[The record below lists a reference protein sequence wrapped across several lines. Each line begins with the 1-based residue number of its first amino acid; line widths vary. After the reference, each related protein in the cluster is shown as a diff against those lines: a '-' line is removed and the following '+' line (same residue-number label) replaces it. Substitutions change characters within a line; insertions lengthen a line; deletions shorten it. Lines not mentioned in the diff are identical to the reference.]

1 MCGSSGEFRIVSL
14 TDRKVS
20 AHVVSELIDVL
31 SLQFSKRSGLR
42 TCVILLM
49 SVTASVGFALQSSAA
64 DDKVDA
70 AAVDTVSADEAA
82 ELVLTSPE
90 TSAVEASA
98 GANHADTASHDGD
111 SHGSGEHAESPGI
124 LSFDL
129 GSAIWNLIIFLLV
142 LAILSKF
149 VWPGI
154 LGGLQAREDK
164 IRGDLESA
172 ESANAKAQS
181 LLGEYQKKLDE
192 AAVQVQTMLAEARR
206 DAEASGQRIV
216 ADAKAEADRQRER
229 AVADIETAKK
239 VAMADLA
246 GSTADLAMNV
256 ARSVVG
262 RELRAEDHADLVR
275 QSLDR
280 LPSHN

>member
-1 MCGSSGEFRIVSL
+1 MVQWH
-14 TDRKVS
+14 VS
-20 AHVVSELIDVL
+20 ARDVSARVVSELIDVL
-31 SLQFSKRSGLR
+31 SVQFSKRSGLR

-49 SVTASVGFALQSSAA
+49 SLTASVSFALQRSAA

-70 AAVDTVSADEAA
+70 AAVDTAGADEAA

-90 TSAVEASA
+90 TASA
-98 GANHADTASHDGD
+98 AETHAAVAGPAHESGG
-111 SHGSGEHAESPGI
+111 HGSGEHAESPGI

-142 LAILSKF
+142 LGILSKF

-172 ESANAKAQS
+172 ETANAKAQS

-192 AAVQVQTMLAEARR
+192 AAVQVQSMLAEARR

-246 GSTADLAMNV
+246 GTTADLAMNV

-280 LPSHN
+280 LPSQN

>member
-1 MCGSSGEFRIVSL
+1 MF
-14 TDRKVS
+14 S
-20 AHVVSELIDVL
+20 ARAVSELIDVL
-31 SLQFSKRSGLR
+31 SVQLSKRAGLR
-42 TCVILLM
+42 TSVILLM
-49 SVTASVGFALQSSAA
+49 SLMASVGFALRSSAA
-64 DDKVDA
+64 DDKAEAAVADA
-70 AAVDTVSADEAA
+70 AKAEEPA
-82 ELVLTSPE
+82 ELVLASPE
-90 TSAVEASA
+90 TPSAVVPAVMDHA
-98 GANHADTASHDGD
+98 GASHDTGSHD
-111 SHGSGEHAESPGI
+111 TDHGSSDHAESPGI

-149 VWPGI
+149 VWPGV

-164 IRGDLESA
+164 IRGDLEAA
-172 ESANAKAQS
+172 EAANAKAQS
-181 LLGEYQKKLDE
+181 LLGDYQKKLDE
-192 AAVQVQTMLAEARR
+192 AAVQVQNMLAEARR

-216 ADAKAEADRQRER
+216 SDAKAEAERQRER

-246 GSTADLAMNV
+246 GSTSDLAMNV
-256 ARSVVG
+256 ARSVIG

-280 LPSHN
+280 LPSQN